1 MKPMADVTG
10 PPAPAGGPQNSG
22 LPISG
27 AQGPVPQGTGSI
39 DRSEQPG
46 RVGLLLVLAG
56 LLVGA
61 AIGLSFVANEQAQSL
76 IVWLLALLAMAGV
89 FFLFALAIGALQL
102 SGSAARDDIT
112 KGIVDASPDGA
123 LVVEDSG
130 RLIYANEAYLRI
142 AGGETFSNLVPVER
156 ILVGSPEVSE
166 AVYRL
171 SQASRDARAHTEE
184 VRMSPPLGPI
194 AGERSFGWYRVSVR
208 PLLRPRRAAA
218 LWTVADIT
226 AERERQENVFQELQ
240 HAIDYLDHAPAGF
253 LSIDPAGAI
262 VYMNA
267 TLAAWL
273 GYDLASVG
281 PGGPHLTE
289 IAPEADVLVRT
300 AGLPGEVRTDR
311 FDLDLRRRNGHTLP
325 VRLYHR
331 VAFGK
336 DGKPGSSRTF
346 VINRSAGAETDEP
359 QRAAEVR
366 LARFLNNSPIAIAT
380 LDRTG
385 RIARANASFTR
396 LFGTVPRQV
405 EDGAIGV
412 EGATRAE
419 PNVADSVADRTA
431 LEAGLARAT
440 SGLTDPEPIEVQLNG
455 PGGRSARVWLSPADG
470 GDPVQQTDEAERVIL
485 YALDTTAQR
494 QLEQQVAQAQKMN
507 AVGQLAGGIAH
518 DFNNVLQAIIGY
530 SDLLLASHRPTD
542 PAFQDIMQIKQNANR
557 AAGLVRQLLAFS
569 RRQTLRP
576 EVMNVGEALSELTLL
591 LKRLLG
597 ERVAL
602 ELKHGREVWP
612 VKADVNQFEQ
622 VIVNLAVN
630 ARDAM
635 PDGGK
640 LMIRTENVTDPGPA
654 AVADGRGGAPAGD
667 HILIEVRDTGQ
678 GIPPELMEKIFEP
691 FFTTKEIGKGTGLG
705 LSTVF
710 GIVKQSGGTI
720 DVQSTVGEGTAFRIY
735 LPRHVPVAEHEE
747 APLVTATPAL
757 PRTEAAALPS
767 LSGQDRAGGAA
778 PPAGEAAARAE
789 AKSEAKP
796 QAKID
801 APAPRKPAADHTGQ
815 GTILLVE
822 DEDPVRAVNSRALSA
837 RGYTVLEA
845 ASGLEAL
852 AIVREGAQ
860 EIDLVV
866 SDVVMPEMDGPTLLR
881 EVRKHQPDL
890 KVIFV
895 SGYAEDAFRKNLP
908 EGETFNFLP
917 KPFSLKQLVE
927 TVKKTMAD

>member
-10 PPAPAGGPQNSG
+10 PPAPAAGPQNSG
-22 LPISG
+22 PQSPGL
-27 AQGPVPQGTGSI
+27 PVPAVPAPQGAGSI

-123 LVVEDSG
+123 LVGEDGG

-142 AGGETFSNLVPVER
+142 ASGDTFSNLVPVER
-156 ILVGSPEVSE
+156 ILVGPPEVSE

-171 SQASRDARAHTEE
+171 SQASRDGRAHTEE
-184 VRMSPPLGPI
+184 VRMSPPLGPV
-194 AGERSFGWYRVSVR
+194 AGERGFGWYRVSVR
-208 PLLRPRRAAA
+208 PLARPRRAAS
-218 LWTVADIT
+218 LWTVADVT

-385 RIARANASFTR
+385 RIARANTSFTR
-396 LFGTVPRQV
+396 LFGTVPRQA
-405 EDGAIGV
+405 EDGAIDGD
-412 EGATRAE
+412 GAARSEPRVE
-419 PNVADSVADRTA
+419 PNVGDSVADRTA
-431 LEAGLARAT
+431 LEAGLARAV

-470 GDPVQQTDEAERVIL
+470 GDPGQVTDEAERVIL

-635 PDGGK
+635 PEGGK
-640 LMIRTENVTDPGPA
+640 LVIRTENVTDPGA
-654 AVADGRGGAPAGD
+654 GGRGGAPAGD
-667 HILIEVRDTGQ
+667 HVLIEVRDTGQ

-735 LPRHVPVAEHEE
+735 LPRHVPQAEPEE
-747 APLVTATPAL
+747 VPL
-757 PRTEAAALPS
+757 LPS
-767 LSGQDRAGGAA
+767 ASS
-778 PPAGEAAARAE
+778 RAE
-789 AKSEAKP
+789 ATSGTVLPKAKP
-796 QAKID
+796 AGTQAPAARGGD
-801 APAPRKPAADHTGQ
+801 PAPVPAERPAPRKPAADHTGQ

-852 AIVREGAQ
+852 AIVRENAQ
-860 EIDLVV
+860 PIDLVV

>member
-1 MKPMADVTG
+1 MAELMGST
-10 PPAPAGGPQNSG
+10 APVS
-22 LPISG
+22 
-27 AQGPVPQGTGSI
+27 GSI
-39 DRSEQPG
+39 DRSERPG

-89 FFLFALAIGALQL
+89 FFLFALAIGAIQL
-102 SGSAARDDIT
+102 SGQGARDDIT
-112 KGIVDASPDGA
+112 KAIVDAAPEA
-123 LVVEDSG
+123 TVVVEEGG

-142 AGGETFSNLVPVER
+142 AGGDNFSNLRSVER
-156 ILVGSPEVSE
+156 IFVGSPEVSE

-171 SQASRDARAHTEE
+171 AQGAREGRSHTEE
-184 VRMSPPLGPI
+184 IRMSPPPSGT
-194 AGERSFGWYRVSVR
+194 AEREFAWFRISVR
-208 PLLRPRRAAA
+208 ALSRPRRPAA
-218 LWTVADIT
+218 LWTVSDIT
-226 AERERQENVFQELQ
+226 HERERQENVFQELQ

-253 LSIDPAGAI
+253 LSIDPAGSI

-267 TLAAWL
+267 TLASWL
-273 GYDLASVG
+273 GYDLATVG
-281 PGGPHLTE
+281 PGGPHLSE
-289 IAPEADVLVRT
+289 IAPGADVLT
-300 AGLPGEVRTDR
+300 SAAGLPGEVRTDR
-311 FDLDLRRRNGHTLP
+311 FDLDLRRRNGHSLP
-325 VRLYHR
+325 ARLYHR

-346 VINRSAGAETDEP
+346 VINRSAGAEFDEP

-385 RIARANASFTR
+385 RIARANASFAR
-396 LFGTVPRQV
+396 LFGAMPRQAIEV
-405 EDGAIGV
+405 GATETGPDPSMGETV
-412 EGATRAE
+412 TERDRAVLEGA
-419 PNVADSVADRTA
+419 
-431 LEAGLARAT
+431 LAKAA
-440 SGLTDPEPIEVQLNG
+440 SGLGDVQPIEVALQGAGN
-455 PGGRSARVWLSPADG
+455 RSARVWLTPAG
-470 GDPVQQTDEAERVIL
+470 GESATDQSLDEADRERVIL

-494 QLEQQVAQAQKMN
+494 QLEQQVAQTQKMDT
-507 AVGQLAGGIAH
+507 VGQLAGGIAH

-530 SDLLLASHRPTD
+530 SDLLLASHKPTD

-576 EVMNVGEALSELTLL
+576 EVMNVGESLSELTLL

-597 ERVAL
+597 ERVDL
-602 ELKHGREVWP
+602 ELKHGRDIWP

-622 VIVNLAVN
+622 VIVNLVVN

-635 PDGGK
+635 PNGGR
-640 LMIRTENVTDPGPA
+640 LLVRTANVPSQSEA
-654 AVADGRGGAPAGD
+654 EARGGAPAGD
-667 HILIEVRDTGQ
+667 HVLIEVLDTGE

-691 FFTTKEIGKGTGLG
+691 FFTTKDIGKGTGLG

-735 LPRHVPVAEHEE
+735 LPRHEPAEEPAPEPVAI
-747 APLVTATPAL
+747 PSPPAKL
-757 PRTEAAALPS
+757 
-767 LSGQDRAGGAA
+767 A
-778 PPAGEAAARAE
+778 PPAKSAETGAAETASTDTAE
-789 AKSEAKP
+789 ALPPPVPKEV
-796 QAKID
+796 
-801 APAPRKPAADHTGQ
+801 RKPSADHTGQ
-815 GTILLVE
+815 GIILLVE

-845 ASGLEAL
+845 ASGAEAL
-852 AIVREGAQ
+852 RIVEDGAQ
-860 EIDLVV
+860 QIDLVV

-881 EVRKHQPDL
+881 EIRKHQPGL

-908 EGETFNFLP
+908 EGEAFNFLA

-927 TVKKTMAD
+927 TVKKTMSA